1 VPEVVLQRARVVAVV
16 CQFITAEQRSMYGST
31 LNGIFAACRASYL
44 LFALAVA
51 QRLGRAWCIK
61 AGLAPRALLPAAC
74 APILVRAHFK
84 SMAEYY
90 RGLSVAAGSPS
101 HRSFGA
107 LPHSPPLAIRE
118 T

>member
-1 VPEVVLQRARVVAVV
+1 MTPLRNASA
-16 CQFITAEQRSMYGST
+16 SMPPFWG
-31 LNGIFAACRASYL
+31 GHACRASYL

-84 SMAEYY
+84 SMAEDY

-107 LPHSPPLAIRE
+107 LPHSPPLRSE
-118 T
+118 ERRVGKEGRSRWWPDHLKKK

>member
-1 VPEVVLQRARVVAVV
+1 
-16 CQFITAEQRSMYGST
+16 MYAKRH
-31 LNGIFAACRASYL
+31 FAACRASYL

-84 SMAEYY
+84 SMTEYY

-107 LPHSPPLAIRE
+107 LPHWPPLAIRE

>member
-1 VPEVVLQRARVVAVV
+1 MTPLRNASA
-16 CQFITAEQRSMYGST
+16 SMPPFWG
-31 LNGIFAACRASYL
+31 GHACRASYL

-74 APILVRAHFK
+74 APILVRAHFE

-90 RGLSVAAGSPS
+90 RGLSDSARSP
-101 HRSFGA
+101 RNLPFGD
-107 LPHSPPLAIRE
+107 LPHWPPLAIR
-118 T
+118 TA